1 VTGNKSI
8 VFKFADVEVRERE
21 FRLVK
26 AGEVLPVEPKTFR
39 VLLYLLRNPQKLIAK
54 EELLNAVW
62 GDAAVTDSS
71 LTRTIAQLRRLLG
84 DEIRNPRYIETVATV
99 GYRFLFPVEIS
110 EDVPGRPG
118 TTDKANGL
126 SEADIVQPPPIV
138 QIEETVT
145 NPLKQADTAATDK
158 GQNEKQ
164 TDGLR
169 SRRWKWLLSGVA
181 LLALSLAVATWYL
194 RRPLPPLRIAE
205 NGYTQITHDGRGKQL
220 AGTDGSRLYF
230 TGGSGMGPIAQVAIS
245 GGDIAPIPTALPVFS
260 LQDVSPDGSSLLV
273 TTFDGSGHWGLWTVP
288 IPAGSSR
295 QLLTGVSVNSAAWSP
310 DGKSVVYTTG
320 NSDIDVIQSDGTGL
334 RRVADV
340 GGPSST
346 LSWSPDGSRIRFFK
360 ESRLWEMASDG
371 SGLHAL
377 LPGWLPTTPLCCGRW
392 TADGKFFVFLL
403 QHPVRSGYQPGNQ
416 LWALDARRGLF
427 RRPSTE
433 PLQLTSGPVRWNTP
447 IPSKDGTKIFAQG
460 VILRGELVRFD
471 AQSRQLQPWL
481 GGISAEYVA
490 FSPDGQFLTY
500 VTFPGGVLWR
510 ANRDGSNALQL
521 TNPPTYPV
529 APHWSPDG
537 AQILFFQEDSLGRLR
552 SYIVSSQGGTP
563 RQLVPEE
570 KGGTGDASWSPD
582 GRKIVFSSVESMEA
596 ISSSNYDLRI
606 LDLGSH
612 QVTTLSGSHGTF
624 SPRWSPNGR
633 FIAGLHIGAPGGL
646 KVFDL
651 ETQRSS
657 VLPEKGEVDWP
668 TWSSNSQFIYFLRLR
683 DNPGVFRVRISDGVE
698 ERVVDLKGFRS
709 TGAFT
714 AWFGLD
720 PNDAPLLIRDVG
732 TADIYAL
739 TLEQK

>member
-8 VFKFADVEVRERE
+8 VFKFADVVVREQE
-21 FRLVK
+21 FCLVK

-62 GDAAVTDSS
+62 GDAVVTDSS

-99 GYRFLFPVEIS
+99 GYRFLFPVEIF
-110 EDVPGRPG
+110 EDSSGNPYATG
-118 TTDKANGL
+118 KENGL
-126 SEADIVQPPPIV
+126 SKGDLV
-138 QIEETVT
+138 ET
-145 NPLKQADTAATDK
+145 PGIAEAATDPSEQSTREVITQGK
-158 GQNEKQ
+158 DGRR
-164 TDGLR
+164 TDG
-169 SRRWKWLLSGVA
+169 RRYRFKKWRLPGAALVA
-181 LLALSLAVATWYL
+181 VGLTVAVWYL
-194 RRPLPPLRIAE
+194 RRPLPPLKVTE
-205 NGYTQITHDGRGKQL
+205 YTRITHDGRGKQL

-230 TGGSGMGPIAQVAIS
+230 MQNSAVGPIAQVAIS
-245 GGDIAPIPTALPVFS
+245 GGEIAPIPTALPVFS

-273 TTFDGSGHWGLWTVP
+273 TTFDGSGHWGLWSVP

-371 SGLHAL
+371 SGLHEL

-403 QHPVRSGYQPGNQ
+403 QHPVRSGYQPGDQ
-416 LWALDARRGLF
+416 IWILGERRGLL
-427 RRPSTE
+427 RPAPTE
-433 PLQLTSGPVRWNTP
+433 PVQLTSGPVRWNTP

-490 FSPDGQFLTY
+490 FSPDGQFVTY
-500 VTFPGGVLWR
+500 VTFPLGVLWR
-510 ANRDGSNALQL
+510 ANRDGSNPLQL

-537 AQILFFQEDSLGRLR
+537 AQILFSQEDSLGRLR

-582 GRKIVFSSVESMEA
+582 GRKIVFSSVKSMEA

-606 LDLGSH
+606 LDLGSR
-612 QVTTLSGSHGTF
+612 QITTLTGSHGTF

-633 FIAGLHIGAPGGL
+633 FMAGLHIGVPGGL
-646 KVFDL
+646 AVFDF
-651 ETQRSS
+651 ETQRWS
-657 VLPEKGEVDWP
+657 VLPEKGEIDWP
-668 TWSSNSQFIYFLRLR
+668 TWSSDSQFIFFVRPG
-683 DNPGVFRVRISDGVE
+683 DDPGVFRVRVSDGVE
-698 ERVVDLKGFRS
+698 ERVVDLKGFHHS
-709 TGAFT
+709 GALG

-720 PNDAPLLIRDVG
+720 PQDTPMLLRDVG

-739 TLEQK
+739 TLDQK

>member
-39 VLLYLLRNPQKLIAK
+39 VLLFLLRNPQKLIAK

-62 GDAAVTDSS
+62 GNAAVTESS

-99 GYRFLFPVEIS
+99 GYRFLYEVEIS
-110 EDVPGRPG
+110 EDGLGRPG

-126 SEADIVQPPPIV
+126 SEAYIVETPAIG
-138 QIEETVT
+138 QIAEAPA
-145 NPLKQADTAATDK
+145 NSPAKIDTGSSNN
-158 GQNEKQ
+158 GQNGKQ
-164 TDGLR
+164 TDGKGKR
-169 SRRWKWLLSGVA
+169 VKRWPLPGAA
-181 LLALSLAVATWYL
+181 LLALSLAVAIWYH
-194 RRPLPPLRIAE
+194 RRPLPPLRVTGE
-205 NGYTQITHDGRGKQL
+205 YVQITHDGHNKVL

-230 TGGSGMGPIAQVAIS
+230 TQDSVMGPIAQVAIS
-245 GGDIAPIPTALPVFS
+245 GGEIAPIPAALPVFS

-273 TTFDGSGHWGLWTVP
+273 TTFDGGHWGLWSVP
-288 IPAGSSR
+288 IPAGPRR

-310 DGKSVVYTTG
+310 DGKSVVYSTG
-320 NSDIDVIQSDGTGL
+320 ENDLYVIQSDGTGFRKL
-334 RRVADV
+334 ADV
-340 GGPSST
+340 GGPSNSV
-346 LSWSPDGSRIRFFK
+346 SWSPDGSKIRFVK
-360 ESRLWEMASDG
+360 GSRLWEMASDG

-377 LPGWLPTTPLCCGRW
+377 LPGWRPSTPLCCGRW

-403 QHPVRSGYQPGNQ
+403 QHPFQRGYEPGNQ
-416 LWALDARRGLF
+416 LWTLDERRGLL
-427 RRPSTE
+427 RQTPTE
-433 PLQLTSGPVRWNTP
+433 PVQLTSGPIRWNTP

-471 AQSRQLQPWL
+471 ARSHQLQPWL
-481 GGISAEYVA
+481 GGISAEYVS
-490 FSPDGQFLTY
+490 FSPDGQFVAY
-500 VTFPGGVLWR
+500 VTFPEGVMWR
-510 ANRDGSNALQL
+510 ANRDGSNPVQL
-521 TNPPTYPV
+521 TNPPMYPI

-537 AQILFFQEDSLGRLR
+537 TQILFFWRSQ

-563 RQLVPEE
+563 RLLVPEE

-582 GRKIVFSSVESMEA
+582 GRKIVFSSVQSFEEIASL
-596 ISSSNYDLRI
+596 NYVLRV
-606 LDLGSH
+606 LDLGSR
-612 QVTTLSGSHGTF
+612 QITTLPGSHGTF

-651 ETQRSS
+651 ETQRGF
-657 VLPEKGEVDWP
+657 VLPEKGRADWP
-668 TWSSNSQFIYFLRLR
+668 TWSSNSQFIYFLRGG
-683 DNPGVFRVRISDGVE
+683 DDAGVFRVRVSDGVE
-698 ERVVDLKGFRS
+698 ERVVDLKGFRH
-709 TGAFT
+709 TGALT
-714 AWFGLD
+714 AWMGLD
-720 PNDAPLLIRDVG
+720 PEDAPILIRDVG